1 MSVEGIAPATA
12 PISFAPP
19 PRLAVDEAEAAR
31 RIEERERSL
40 PLVVDVDGTLV
51 RGDLL
56 WDGLVQL
63 CVRRPTELPALLRAA
78 GHGRA
83 AIKAF
88 VAASGSI
95 AMDALPLEPATLA
108 LIEAAKAQG
117 RPVILASGAH
127 ETQVAALGARVRA
140 DAAWGSDGA
149 ESLTG
154 EAKLRR
160 IHAHYD
166 AFDYVGDGAAD
177 LPLWSAARRA
187 FAVNAGWSVRRR
199 ARRLRP
205 DLVVL
210 ATDIAPW
217 RSLLRAMR
225 PHQWMKNVLVLLPA
239 LAAHLAWTADHAL
252 RLAAGSLAFCLLASA
267 VYLVNDVIDAPHD
280 RLHREKRHRPIARGE
295 LSVPA
300 AMAAA
305 LGLLGLAAALA
316 AGLPPAFQ
324 AVLAGYLATTTAYSL
339 ALKRQPLVDVIVLAM
354 LYTTRLAAG
363 AALVSVPLSRWF
375 LAFSIFFF
383 LSLALAKRAL
393 EMRAGASAVVT
404 GASRTVARGY
414 VAEDL
419 PFLVSL
425 GVSSAV
431 ASSLVYGLYITDGAV
446 AELYGRPDLLWLGL
460 PILLYWQARVWLRT
474 SRGAMHH
481 DPVVFALR
489 DRTSYALFAGF
500 LLVVALAS

>member
-1 MSVEGIAPATA
+1 MSVERLAPAS

-19 PRLAVDEAEAAR
+19 LHPAADAAR
-31 RIEERERSL
+31 RVDEREREL
-40 PLVVDVDGTLV
+40 PLVVDVDGTLL

-63 CVRRPTELPALLRAA
+63 CVRRPAELPALLRAA
-78 GHGRA
+78 GRGRA

-88 VAASGSI
+88 VAASSGVAAD
-95 AMDALPLEPATLA
+95 AMPLEPATLA
-108 LIEAAKAQG
+108 LIEAARSHG

-127 ETQVAALGARVRA
+127 ASQVAALGARVRA
-140 DAAWGSDGA
+140 DATWGSDDV

-160 IHAHYD
+160 IRAHYD

-177 LPLWSAARRA
+177 LPLWGAARRA
-187 FAVNAGWSVRRR
+187 YAVNAGWSVRWR

-205 DLVVL
+205 DLVVVP
-210 ATDIAPW
+210 TGIAPW
-217 RSLLRAMR
+217 HSLMRAMR
-225 PHQWMKNVLVLLPA
+225 PHQWVKNALLLLPA
-239 LAAHLAWTADHAL
+239 LAAHLAWTADHVL

-280 RLHREKRHRPIARGE
+280 RLHHGKRRRPIASGE

-300 AMAAA
+300 ALVAA
-305 LGLLGLAAALA
+305 LGLVGLAAVLA
-316 AGLPPAFQ
+316 AGLSPGFQ
-324 AVLAGYLATTTAYSL
+324 LVLAGYLATTTAYSL

-393 EMRAGASAVVT
+393 EMREGASVIAT
-404 GASRTVARGY
+404 SAPRAAARGY
-414 VAEDL
+414 IAADL

-474 SRGAMHH
+474 SRGEMHH

-489 DRTSYALFAGF
+489 DRTSYALFAVF